1 MKQIFETIMQLLT
14 SVQALKYIDLDKGQI
29 DQYDIRPA
37 IAFPAALIS
46 LEIMNADDETD
57 TLQRVQLQITIRVA
71 FDFSPSTSAIAPA
84 DVRSTNL
91 QFFDVVDGIYHALQ
105 GYTDETIDSISR
117 LSLRNELRL

>member
-46 LEIMNADDETD
+46 LEIVNAEDETD
-57 TLQRVQLQITIRVA
+57 TMQRVQLQITIRVA
-71 FDFSPSTSAIAPA
+71 FDFSPSTSAVVPSPYIVLIPPPA
-84 DVRSTNL
+84 
-91 QFFDVVDGIYHALQ
+91 
-105 GYTDETIDSISR
+105 
-117 LSLRNELRL
+117 